1 MYVKPLVF
9 TWPCAMLLRGS
20 IGALWRRTWHG
31 AGIKL
36 RRDTLGVSLCGFTA
50 HTRGQSDYI
59 EAAKGRTCGSP
70 FAQYNEAR
78 ATGPTQGAA
87 GGRSVT
93 YGWICEKTVT
103 TSSLRRGLVL
113 LCFINGTTEFADIN
127 LSAPG
132 VYARHFLLI

>member
-20 IGALWRRTWHG
+20 IGALWRRTVHG

-36 RRDTLGVSLCGFTA
+36 RRDTLGLCGFTA
-50 HTRGQSDYI
+50 HRGSPTI

-78 ATGPTQGAA
+78 ATGPIPKGPRA
-87 GGRSVT
+87 GEERHMDVRVSQ
-93 YGWICEKTVT
+93 YNN
-103 TSSLRRGLVL
+103 SS
-113 LCFINGTTEFADIN
+113 
-127 LSAPG
+127 
-132 VYARHFLLI
+132 

>member
-1 MYVKPLVF
+1 
-9 TWPCAMLLRGS
+9 MLLRGS

-78 ATGPTQGAA
+78 ATGPIPKGPRA
-87 GGRSVT
+87 GEERHMDVPVSQ
-93 YGWICEKTVT
+93 YNN
-103 TSSLRRGLVL
+103 SS
-113 LCFINGTTEFADIN
+113 
-127 LSAPG
+127 
-132 VYARHFLLI
+132 

>member
-1 MYVKPLVF
+1 
-9 TWPCAMLLRGS
+9 MLLRGS

-93 YGWICEKTVT
+93 YGWNARKRLQ
-103 TSSLRRGLVL
+103 LRRYVVAWCFYAL
-113 LCFINGTTEFADIN
+113 LTAQLNSQTST
-127 LSAPG
+127 
-132 VYARHFLLI
+132 FLLPAFMPAIFF